1 MCTDLGWTSLLYT
14 EAIMKVNFQE
24 KFEELLKEESKGF
37 GIDWS
42 LVDIE
47 SIHYHSTLLTDLPMT
62 LDEYM
67 VRMRVVETEIPDM
80 DNIDDW
86 LRSHKFIYAIML
98 KNVRT
103 DSEETDMLTLDLGTI
118 ESIAMKTRDAFRD
131 FQEK

>member
-1 MCTDLGWTSLLYT
+1 
-14 EAIMKVNFQE
+14 MKTNFEE
-24 KFEELLKEESKGF
+24 KFKEILKKEAEGF
-37 GIDWS
+37 DIDWQ

-86 LRSHKFIYAIML
+86 FRSHKFIYAMMS
-98 KNVRT
+98 KGVKT
-103 DSEETDMLTLDLGTI
+103 KFEKTDMMTLDLGTI

-131 FQEK
+131 FHGQ

>member
-1 MCTDLGWTSLLYT
+1 
-14 EAIMKVNFQE
+14 MKVNFQE
-24 KFEELLKEESKGF
+24 KFEEVLREESKGF

-47 SIHYHSTLLTDLPMT
+47 SIHYQSTLLTDLPMA

-86 LRSHKFIYAIML
+86 FRAHKFIYAIMS

-118 ESIAMKTRDAFRD
+118 ESIALKTRDAFRD
-131 FQEK
+131 FQGQ